1 MVVVIMSSPVL
12 RWTTDWFWYCYG
24 NTIPNMNY
32 SNANPLNRALYRIL
46 RPMAR
51 LLLRNGIPFA
61 EFAEL
66 VRRAYVDAALED
78 FSDSRK
84 KPTDSRAAVM
94 TGLTRKEVKKQRE
107 ILAGEHHGGL
117 GAHHENR
124 ASRVVSGWVHDSAFQ
139 ASDGEPADLPFD
151 GPLSFSELVKRY
163 SGDMTPRA
171 VLEELVRVGV
181 VATDG
186 SDTVVLRQRAY
197 VPAGDS
203 EEMLQIF
210 GEDVSDLITTI
221 DHNLV
226 ASEANSSPLY
236 QRTLVYNNIPPE
248 VMARWREYAA
258 QQSQATL
265 EQLDKWLAPYD
276 RDIAGHGAGNKAG
289 DAVRTGVGIFY
300 FEDPVQ

>member
-1 MVVVIMSSPVL
+1 MTKS
-12 RWTTDWFWYCYG
+12 
-24 NTIPNMNY
+24 NT
-32 SNANPLNRALYRIL
+32 NPLHRALYRIL

-66 VRRAYVDAALED
+66 VKRAYVDAAMED
-78 FSDSRK
+78 FSDQRK

-107 ILAGEHHGGL
+107 ILAGEHEGNR
-117 GAHHENR
+117 GARHENR
-124 ASRVVSGWVHDSAFQ
+124 ASRVVSGWVHDAAFQ
-139 ASDGEPADLPFD
+139 TSDGQPAQLPFD

-171 VLEELVRVGV
+171 VLEELLRVGV
-181 VATDG
+181 VATEG
-186 SDTVVLRQRAY
+186 SGHLELRQRAY
-197 VPAGDS
+197 VPIGDS

-210 GEDVSDLITTI
+210 GEDVSDLIATI
-221 DHNLV
+221 DHNLTG
-226 ASEANSSPLY
+226 SEADSQPLF

-248 VMARWREYAA
+248 VMARWRRFAA
-258 QQSQATL
+258 QQAQSML
-265 EQLDKWLAPYD
+265 EQMDKWLGPHD
-276 RDIAGHGAGNKAG
+276 RDIASHGEGKSEG

-300 FEDPVQ
+300 FEEPVQPDIDGEQK

>member
-1 MVVVIMSSPVL
+1 MKKSDPH
-12 RWTTDWFWYCYG
+12 
-24 NTIPNMNY
+24 
-32 SNANPLNRALYRIL
+32 PLHRALYRIL

-78 FSDSRK
+78 FSDNRK

-107 ILAGEHHGGL
+107 ILAGEQEGSL
-117 GAHHENR
+117 DARHENR

-139 ASDGEPADLPFD
+139 TGDGEPAELPFD

-171 VLEELVRVGV
+171 VLEELERVGV
-181 VATDG
+181 VATG
-186 SDTVVLRQRAY
+186 ESGQLTLRQRAY

-210 GEDVSDLITTI
+210 GEDVSDLIATI

-226 ASEANSSPLY
+226 GSEGSSQPLF

-248 VMARWREYAA
+248 VMARWRRYAA
-258 QQSQATL
+258 QQSQTML
-265 EQLDKWLAPYD
+265 EQLDKWLGPHD
-276 RDIAGHGAGNKAG
+276 RDIAGHGESQATG

-300 FEDPVQ
+300 FEDPVQPEIDGEKNDEP

>member
-1 MVVVIMSSPVL
+1 MKNSD
-12 RWTTDWFWYCYG
+12 T
-24 NTIPNMNY
+24 
-32 SNANPLNRALYRIL
+32 NPLHRALYRIL

-78 FSDSRK
+78 FSDQRK

-107 ILAGEHHGGL
+107 ILAGEDDGNR
-117 GAHHENR
+117 GARHENR
-124 ASRVVSGWVHDSAFQ
+124 ASRVVSGWVHDAAFQ
-139 ASDGEPADLPFD
+139 AGDGQPAVLPFD

-181 VATDG
+181 VATDVSG
-186 SDTVVLRQRAY
+186 NLELRQRAY

-210 GEDVSDLITTI
+210 GEDVSDFIATI
-221 DHNLV
+221 DHNLTG
-226 ASEANSSPLY
+226 SEADNQPLF

-248 VMARWREYAA
+248 VMVRWRRYAA
-258 QQSQATL
+258 QQSQAML
-265 EQLDKWLAPYD
+265 EELDQWLGPYD
-276 RDIAGHGAGNKAG
+276 RDIAGQGESKATG

-300 FEDPVQ
+300 FEDPVQPDTNGEQK

>member
-1 MVVVIMSSPVL
+1 MKSSH
-12 RWTTDWFWYCYG
+12 
-24 NTIPNMNY
+24 TIP
-32 SNANPLNRALYRIL
+32 LHRALYRIL

-78 FSDSRK
+78 FSDNRK

-107 ILAGEHHGGL
+107 ILAGEDDGSR
-117 GAHHENR
+117 GARHENR

-139 ASDGEPADLPFD
+139 TGDGEPAELPFD

-171 VLEELVRVGV
+171 VLEELERVGV
-181 VATDG
+181 VATEASG
-186 SDTVVLRQRAY
+186 KLALRQRAY
-197 VPAGDS
+197 VPIGDS

-210 GEDVSDLITTI
+210 GEDVSDLMATI

-226 ASEANSSPLY
+226 GSEADSQPFF

-248 VMARWREYAA
+248 VMARWRRYAA
-258 QQSQATL
+258 QQSQTML
-265 EQLDKWLAPYD
+265 EQLDKWLGPHD
-276 RDIAGHGAGNKAG
+276 RDIAGHGENKATG

-300 FEDPVQ
+300 FEDPVQPDVSGELK

>member
-1 MVVVIMSSPVL
+1 MKDSD
-12 RWTTDWFWYCYG
+12 T
-24 NTIPNMNY
+24 
-32 SNANPLNRALYRIL
+32 NPLHRALYRIL
-46 RPMAR
+46 RPLAR

-78 FSDSRK
+78 FADERK

-94 TGLTRKEVKKQRE
+94 TGLTRKEVKKQRD
-107 ILAGEHHGGL
+107 ILAGEHRQAPAL
-117 GAHHENR
+117 RHENR
-124 ASRVVSGWVHDSAFQ
+124 ASRVVSGWVHDPAFH
-139 ASDGEPADLPFD
+139 ASNGEPAKLSFD
-151 GPLSFSELVKRY
+151 SSNQSSSGPASFSELVRRY

-181 VATDG
+181 VADDG
-186 SDTVVLRQRAY
+186 SGNLELRQRAY

-210 GEDVSDLITTI
+210 GEDVSDLIATI

-226 ASEANSSPLY
+226 GSEATGQPLF

-248 VMARWREYAA
+248 VMERWRHYAA
-258 QQSQATL
+258 LQSQDLL
-265 EQLDKWLAPYD
+265 EQLDKWLGPYD
-276 RDIAGHGAGNKAG
+276 RDIASHGKSDTEGNV
-289 DAVRTGVGIFY
+289 VRTGVGIFY
-300 FEDPVQ
+300 FEDPVQPDINGESK

>member
-1 MVVVIMSSPVL
+1 MKDS
-12 RWTTDWFWYCYG
+12 
-24 NTIPNMNY
+24 NT
-32 SNANPLNRALYRIL
+32 NPLHRALYRIL

-66 VRRAYVDAALED
+66 VKRAYVDAAMED
-78 FSDSRK
+78 FSDQRK

-107 ILAGEHHGGL
+107 MLAGEHQ
-117 GAHHENR
+117 GAKAKRQENR
-124 ASRVVSGWVHDSAFQ
+124 ASRVVSGWVHDPAFQ
-139 ASDGEPADLPFD
+139 TNDGEPADLSFD
-151 GPLSFSELVKRY
+151 ASTSDSPGFSELVRRY

-171 VLEELVRVGV
+171 VLQELVRVGV
-181 VATDG
+181 VEEVGDG
-186 SDTVVLRQRAY
+186 NLALRQRAY

-210 GEDVSDLITTI
+210 GEDVSDLIATI

-226 ASEANSSPLY
+226 GNEPNSQPLF

-248 VMARWREYAA
+248 VMARWRHYAA
-258 QQSQATL
+258 LQSQDLL
-265 EQLDKWLAPYD
+265 EKLDKWLGPYD
-276 RDIAGHGAGNKAG
+276 QDIASHGKSEAAE
-289 DAVRTGVGIFY
+289 DVIRTGVGIFY
-300 FEDPVQ
+300 FEDPVQPDVDGVSK

>member
-1 MVVVIMSSPVL
+1 MNSS
-12 RWTTDWFWYCYG
+12 
-24 NTIPNMNY
+24 NT
-32 SNANPLNRALYRIL
+32 NPLHRALYRIL

-66 VRRAYVDAALED
+66 VKRAYVDAAMED
-78 FSDSRK
+78 FSGQRR

-94 TGLTRKEVKKQRE
+94 TGLTRKEVRKQRE
-107 ILAGEHHGGL
+107 ILAGEHQGEPGKRQ
-117 GAHHENR
+117 ENR
-124 ASRVVSGWVHDSAFQ
+124 ASRVVSGWVHDPAFQ
-139 ASDGEPADLPFD
+139 TSDGEPAELSFD
-151 GPLSFSELVKRY
+151 PSSDGAPSFSELVRRY

-181 VATDG
+181 VGEKGNGDLA
-186 SDTVVLRQRAY
+186 LRLRAY

-210 GEDVSDLITTI
+210 GEDVSDLIATI

-226 ASEANSSPLY
+226 GREAAGQPLF

-248 VMARWREYAA
+248 VMARWRHHAA
-258 QQSQATL
+258 RQSQELL
-265 EQLDKWLAPYD
+265 EQLDKWLGPHD
-276 RDIAGHGAGNKAG
+276 QDITGHGESKSSG

-300 FEDPVQ
+300 FEDPVQPDIHGESTG

>member
-1 MVVVIMSSPVL
+1 MKDS
-12 RWTTDWFWYCYG
+12 
-24 NTIPNMNY
+24 NT
-32 SNANPLNRALYRIL
+32 NPLHRALYRIL

-66 VRRAYVDAALED
+66 VKRAYVDAAMED
-78 FSDSRK
+78 FSDQRK

-107 ILAGEHHGGL
+107 MLAGEHQ
-117 GAHHENR
+117 GAKAKRQENR
-124 ASRVVSGWVHDSAFQ
+124 ASRVVSGWVHDPAFQ
-139 ASDGEPADLPFD
+139 TNDGEPADLSFD
-151 GPLSFSELVKRY
+151 ASTSDSPGFSELVRRY

-171 VLEELVRVGV
+171 VLQELVRVGV
-181 VATDG
+181 VEEVGDG
-186 SDTVVLRQRAY
+186 NLALRQRAY

-210 GEDVSDLITTI
+210 GEDVSDLIATI

-226 ASEANSSPLY
+226 GNEPNSQPLF

-248 VMARWREYAA
+248 VMERWRHYAA
-258 QQSQATL
+258 LQSQDLL
-265 EQLDKWLAPYD
+265 EKLDKWLGPYD
-276 RDIAGHGAGNKAG
+276 QDIASHGKSEAAE
-289 DAVRTGVGIFY
+289 DVIRTGVGIFY
-300 FEDPVQ
+300 FEDPVQPDVDGVSK